1 MTPLRST
8 GSPKFRL
15 ALLAL
20 LTVTTL
26 LMPPVAKAA
35 ERDGTVLFFSLEEIQ
50 HVLAHPSLPALA
62 SLLSFSQPASSFAWR
77 MQSEAAEQD
86 SRWSGMLAT
95 VPGWRLRGIASR
107 APTPCGDIEKQ

>member
-8 GSPKFRL
+8 GSPKLRL

-50 HVLAHPSLPALA
+50 HVLVHPSLPALA

-86 SRWSGMLAT
+86 SQLERDARYGTGLEIEGYRI
-95 VPGWRLRGIASR
+95 PGPHPLWGY
-107 APTPCGDIEKQ
+107 